1 MGSGFGLAISAR
13 ALPVD
18 HTGVGVLYDGRGQRP
33 ARVGVRVRARVR
45 VRVRV
50 GVGVGV
56 GVGVRVRVREVR
68 DRGPRPNLSSS
79 SVQGVLALIE
89 SLTLG

>member
-1 MGSGFGLAISAR
+1 LGLGFGLAISAR

-56 GVGVRVRVREVR
+56 GVRVRVREVR